1 MLSLPEFNVLPNPE
15 KLNYVVEKGRFIIN
29 NTDKGF
35 LIALYATEQFLV
47 KIWYDTRID
56 TVHQIE
62 AYRTVAAADSYP
74 KQLVMRSV
82 GVGSP
87 LN

>member
-15 KLNYVVEKGRFIIN
+15 KLNYIVEKGRFIIN

-35 LIALYATEQFLV
+35 LIALYATEQFFV

-62 AYRTVAAADSYP
+62 AYRTAAVADAFP
-74 KQLVMRSV
+74 KHVVSRSAGV
-82 GVGSP
+82 GVP

>member
-15 KLNYVVEKGRFIIN
+15 KLNYIVEKGRFIIN

-35 LIALYATEQFLV
+35 LIALYATEQFFV

-62 AYRTVAAADSYP
+62 AYRTAAVTEAFPKHVVA
-74 KQLVMRSV
+74 RNV
-82 GVGSP
+82 GVGIP

>member
-62 AYRTVAAADSYP
+62 AYRTAAAADSFP

-82 GVGSP
+82 GAASP
-87 LN
+87 FN

>member
-1 MLSLPEFNVLPNPE
+1 MLSLLEFSVLPNPE
-15 KLNYVVEKGRFIIN
+15 KLNYIVEKGRFIIN
-29 NTDKGF
+29 NTDNRF
-35 LIALYATEQFLV
+35 LIALYATEQFFV

-62 AYRTVAAADSYP
+62 AYRTAPVADTLP
-74 KQLVMRSV
+74 KHVVARGVSV
-82 GVGSP
+82 GAP

>member
-15 KLNYVVEKGRFIIN
+15 KLNYIVEKGRFIIN

-35 LIALYATEQFLV
+35 LIALYATEQFFV
-47 KIWYDTRID
+47 KVWYDTRID

-62 AYRTVAAADSYP
+62 AYRTTAVADSFSRH
-74 KQLVMRSV
+74 VVRNVSV
-82 GVGSP
+82 GNTV
-87 LN
+87 N